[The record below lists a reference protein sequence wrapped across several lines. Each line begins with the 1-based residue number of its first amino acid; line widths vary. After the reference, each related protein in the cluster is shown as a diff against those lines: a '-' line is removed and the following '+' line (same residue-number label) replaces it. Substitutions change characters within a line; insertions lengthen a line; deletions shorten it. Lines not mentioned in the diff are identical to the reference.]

1 MSKGSIADVR
11 FREMRRELGRIRR
24 REQRKR
30 HAHQLLN
37 ATGYL
42 IVALAVAVI
51 LLSL

>member
-1 MSKGSIADVR
+1 MSKISVPDVR

-30 HAHQLLN
+30 HAGQVLN
-37 ATGYL
+37 AIGYL
-42 IVALAVAVI
+42 IVIMAVAVI